1 MPFGPVST
9 EPTLGRV
16 ADASL
21 TAVAVVPDPA
31 GAAFV
36 VVGGLADE
44 LHAAVTRAIAASDPM
59 SHGYRRREVGCRSGV
74 RFMDGS
80 VE

>member
-21 TAVAVVPDPA
+21 TALADVPDPV
-31 GAAFV
+31 GVTFV
-36 VVGGLADE
+36 VVGELADE
-44 LHAAVTRAIAASDPM
+44 AHAADSRAIAASDPM
-59 SHGYRRREVGCRSGV
+59 SHGYRRRDVRCRSGV

-80 VE
+80 VG